1 MTSLNSIV
9 VAGIDVGKSKLDAH
23 ILEGSLERQFN
34 NDQCGRRALRNWLLK
49 HGVTR
54 AVLEPTGRYHR
65 NLHRG
70 LFDAGIET
78 VLGNPL
84 RSRRFAEA
92 IGKLAKND
100 RVEAAMRARFGLLDG
115 LEATPPQP
123 HNLQLLSDL
132 LALRRKLLKQLGALR
147 KLCVELDPEAA
158 GCPGT
163 TLEAFQAD
171 SADCDRR
178 MRQCIAADAALSR
191 RDASIQS
198 IPGCGPVNAACLCAD
213 RPELGTLGRRQAASL
228 FGLAPFDRDSGQH
241 RGGRSIRGGRAQP
254 RHLLYMAAMTAIRW
268 EPASKACYERLAADG
283 KPHKVALVA
292 VMRRLA
298 GVLDTLLRENRL
310 WQPDPP
316 ARALE
321 AAACNRCRPAPD
333 QQPALWKKRA
343 SIAPRH
349 HFSPKIRL
357 TGNTEAGQLRFFSI
371 FLDM

>member
-1 MTSLNSIV
+1 MTQLNSIV

-34 NDQCGRRALRNWLLK
+34 NDKCGRRALRNWLLK

-65 NLHRG
+65 NLHQG

-78 VLGNPL
+78 VLVNPL

-100 RVEAAMRARFGLLDG
+100 RVDAAMLARFGLLDG

-123 HNLQLLSDL
+123 HNLQLLSDV
-132 LALRRKLLKQLGALR
+132 LALLRKLLKQLGALR
-147 KLCVELDPEAA
+147 KLCAELDPEVA
-158 GCPGT
+158 GCPGA
-163 TLEAFQAD
+163 TLEAFQAA

-178 MRQCIAADAALSR
+178 MRQCIAADTALSR

-213 RPELGTLGRRQAASL
+213 MPELGTLGRRKAAAL

-254 RHLLYMAAMTAIRW
+254 RHLLYMAALTAIRW
-268 EPASKACYERLAADG
+268 EPASQACYQRLAAAG
-283 KPHKVALVA
+283 KPHKVALLA

-321 AAACNRCRPAPD
+321 AAA
-333 QQPALWKKRA
+333 
-343 SIAPRH
+343 
-349 HFSPKIRL
+349 
-357 TGNTEAGQLRFFSI
+357 
-371 FLDM
+371 

>member
-132 LALRRKLLKQLGALR
+132 LALPPQAPQAARRPPQALR
-147 KLCVELDPEAA
+147 R
-158 GCPGT
+158 T
-163 TLEAFQAD
+163 
-171 SADCDRR
+171 
-178 MRQCIAADAALSR
+178 
-191 RDASIQS
+191 
-198 IPGCGPVNAACLCAD
+198 
-213 RPELGTLGRRQAASL
+213 RPRGRRLPRYHAR
-228 FGLAPFDRDSGQH
+228 GLP
-241 RGGRSIRGGRAQP
+241 GRQ
-254 RHLLYMAAMTAIRW
+254 
-268 EPASKACYERLAADG
+268 
-283 KPHKVALVA
+283 
-292 VMRRLA
+292 RRL
-298 GVLDTLLRENRL
+298 
-310 WQPDPP
+310 
-316 ARALE
+316 
-321 AAACNRCRPAPD
+321 
-333 QQPALWKKRA
+333 
-343 SIAPRH
+343 
-349 HFSPKIRL
+349 
-357 TGNTEAGQLRFFSI
+357 
-371 FLDM
+371 

>member
-1 MTSLNSIV
+1 MTQLHSSV

-23 ILEGSLERQFN
+23 ILEGSLERPFN

-65 NLHRG
+65 NLHQG

-78 VLGNPL
+78 VLVNPL

-100 RVEAAMRARFGLLDG
+100 RVDAAMLARFGLLDG

-123 HNLQLLSDL
+123 HNLQLLSDV

-147 KLCVELDPEAA
+147 KLCAELDPEVA
-158 GCPGT
+158 GCPGA
-163 TLEAFQAD
+163 TLEAFQAA

-178 MRQCIAADAALSR
+178 MRQCIAADTALSR

-213 RPELGTLGRRQAASL
+213 MPELGTLGRRKAAAL

-254 RHLLYMAAMTAIRW
+254 RHLLYMAALTAIRW
-268 EPASKACYERLAADG
+268 EPASKACYERLAAAG
-283 KPHKVALVA
+283 KPHKVALLA
-292 VMRRLA
+292 VMRRLV

-310 WQPDPP
+310 WQPEPP

-321 AAACNRCRPAPD
+321 AAA
-333 QQPALWKKRA
+333 
-343 SIAPRH
+343 
-349 HFSPKIRL
+349 
-357 TGNTEAGQLRFFSI
+357 
-371 FLDM
+371 